1 LLLAFPAQEW
11 PDGRVFTLA
20 CMVCTRA
27 VLHKGPNL
35 SKHAADNQLPAA
47 ARFSMHNL
55 VIKKCMRQKLFKL
68 KKTGNYFNTHY
79 YFISKL
85 YPSLNLLI
93 ISAAFSIN

>member
-1 LLLAFPAQEW
+1 MQHFAAGFPGAQEW

-55 VIKKCMRQKLFKL
+55 DIKKCVRQELFKPKL
-68 KKTGNYFNTHY
+68 EAGNQV
-79 YFISKL
+79 
-85 YPSLNLLI
+85 
-93 ISAAFSIN
+93 